1 MATRR
6 IRLTES
12 ELTNLIRRIVEDTE
26 EMNEFYPTTPEER
39 DEVYNTPIFK
49 GSKIYPKTPEE
60 IDNIEIDD
68 IDMGDDMS
76 KQEAI
81 KKIAEFL
88 QDEVLTDLSPREIK
102 TLERKV
108 DKSDSNVSE
117 NIYEDDEDLSS
128 RKASRREKMMMRGG
142 LGIAATGA
150 VLALGEFMGYSEFE
164 TTSMLHDLNH
174 MAGLERYTG
183 PVTVA
188 MVFAGLALA
197 LKGLDSRYRRT
208 GN

>member
-1 MATRR
+1 MAIKR

-26 EMNEFYPTTPEER
+26 EINDFGMDQG
-39 DEVYNTPIFK
+39 DE
-49 GSKIYPKTPEE
+49 
-60 IDNIEIDD
+60 
-68 IDMGDDMS
+68 MG
-76 KQEAI
+76 KQDAIEAI
-81 KKIAEFL
+81 ADYLES
-88 QDEVLTDLSPREIK
+88 EVLPELSPREIR

-108 DKSDSNVSE
+108 EQGEGDIQE
-117 NIYEDDEDLSS
+117 NIYEEDEEEDLSS

-142 LGIAATGA
+142 LGMAGTGA

-164 TTSMLHDLNH
+164 ITSMLHDINS
-174 MAGLERYTG
+174 MAGLGKFTG
-183 PVTVA
+183 PVTVY

-197 LKGLDSRYRRT
+197 LKGLDNRMKRT